1 MNMTMFDSGI
11 YTTIIAI
18 LGTCLWLLPNPIGA
32 LLCFLGIVITAVL
45 FLTYLTAD
53 FFAAVI
59 LLIYAGAIVVLL
71 SFIIMFISFDEKNT
85 TKIQKSSRLFLLMC
99 LFVCVI
105 VQKIFVQ
112 LFSDKLFKFLAV
124 HPKDIN
130 YNEIARFESL
140 TSNRITHIYHL
151 SELYTQF
158 YFILILLGLALL
170 LAMFGAIYLTRNKSR
185 Y

>member
-1 MNMTMFDSGI
+1 MNAMMFDSGI

-71 SFIIMFISFDEKNT
+71 SLFI
-85 TKIQKSSRLFLLMC
+85 
-99 LFVCVI
+99 
-105 VQKIFVQ
+105 Q

-151 SELYTQF
+151 SELYTT
-158 YFILILLGLALL
+158 YHFILILLGLALL